1 MGRQGA
7 GTGRDRTGRL
17 ALPDLGLVLALIVLA
32 ALFFPESDDC
42 YFVYWQYDS
51 LADLFLTR
59 PVTDGAQIVGVPQN
73 GRYLGNLIGVLLAK
87 CYGTPLFFLRA
98 AYYAGGLL
106 LLGLGLARVGNSV
119 TLLCTALWLW
129 TSVRRAGNS
138 PTHRKIFA
146 KFDLN
151 GKRGCQTGR
160 KQVK

>member
-87 CYGTPLFFLRA
+87 CFETPLFFLRP
-98 AYYAGGLL
+98 AYCAGGLL
-106 LLGLGLARVGNSV
+106 LLA
-119 TLLCTALWLW
+119 
-129 TSVRRAGNS
+129 RAGAAS
-138 PTHRKIFA
+138 VCPGRKREGAYFLLALFTEIFA
-146 KFDLN
+146 IGVKLKEEQDL
-151 GKRGCQTGR
+151 TI
-160 KQVK
+160 